1 MREAIWRQW
10 DGCALLF
17 FFFFKCLGK
26 EFGFTVILVDRPI
39 IGSPRKGQD
48 RRNGAKKQQEKG
60 SKRGSNCDSVP
71 F

>member
-1 MREAIWRQW
+1 M
-10 DGCALLF
+10 GVLYF

-26 EFGFTVILVDRPI
+26 EFGFTVTLVDRPI